1 MSGTKHGRR
10 VLDVPN
16 RRCARF
22 CSRGCSLDH
31 YPRVGYGARAADD
44 CSRRTSPCRRHLVRH
59 LLRLLIWGLA
69 VALGVGVLLAASHLA
84 YTILR
89 GIGAAYLTWLG
100 AHLVLRSHR
109 GVPDGDHAPRTPAS
123 EPAIGRETILAYDRG
138 AAAWFARGLLS
149 NLTNPKVGVF
159 YVTFLPQF
167 VPAGVAVGPFVA
179 LLVAVHITETIPWLA
194 ALIIATRSMAGF
206 LHRPTVTRTLD
217 RFTGTILIG
226 AGLRLAFEGRR

>member
-1 MSGTKHGRR
+1 MGDEFLMSPIVA
-10 VLDVPN
+10 VLAFAAAAAVLIITPGLDTALVLRATAVEGP
-16 RRCARF
+16 RLAAAT
-22 CSRGCSLDH
+22 SL
-31 YPRVGYGARAADD
+31 GICCG
-44 CSRRTSPCRRHLVRH
+44 
-59 LLRLLIWGLA
+59 LLIWGLA
-69 VALGVGVLLAASHLA
+69 VALGFGALLAASHVA

-89 GIGAAYLTWLG
+89 GFGAAYLIWLG
-100 AHLVLRSHR
+100 AHLVSRSHR
-109 GVPDGDHAPRTPAS
+109 GVPDRDHAPRTLAN
-123 EPAIGRETILAYDRG
+123 EPAIGREIILAYDRG

-179 LLVAVHITETIPWLA
+179 LLVAVHIAETISWLA

-206 LHRPTVTRTLD
+206 LHRPTVTRALD
-217 RFTGTILIG
+217 RFTGTVLIG